1 MLTRKES
8 RKCWW
13 MTTLWLSYL
22 VSITYLLI
30 FLLSQTRKLEILTG
44 SLYLRLFIWKDGV
57 DQNADGWFCLKVF
70 CICRVYMSGSRTGF
84 WKYSISGG
92 NNFYRSSPEIFFKLV
107 KIIRHFIR
115 SVEWF
120 QNLPWYFSM
129 HTVKL
134 LGFRHLENIS
144 DLVYWKTYPA
154 VRNIHKIQTHD
165 THKKFERTFQGKFC
179 KNLWLTNYFPRVLIT
194 TQRTW

>member
-1 MLTRKES
+1 MVLYIWGFLFRRMALTRMQMDPLFEQSCFVWKFFAS
-8 RKCWW
+8 AVSTCLAAGQVFKN
-13 MTTLWLSYL
+13 TPYL
-22 VSITYLLI
+22 AVKI
-30 FLLSQTRKLEILTG
+30 FTE
-44 SLYLRLFIWKDGV
+44 V
-57 DQNADGWFCLKVF
+57 PLKF
-70 CICRVYMSGSRTGF
+70 S
-84 WKYSISGG
+84 
-92 NNFYRSSPEIFFKLV
+92 FKLV

-120 QNLPWYFSM
+120 QNLPWYFSVR
-129 HTVKL
+129 TVKL

-179 KNLWLTNYFPRVLIT
+179 KNLWLTYYFPWVLIT